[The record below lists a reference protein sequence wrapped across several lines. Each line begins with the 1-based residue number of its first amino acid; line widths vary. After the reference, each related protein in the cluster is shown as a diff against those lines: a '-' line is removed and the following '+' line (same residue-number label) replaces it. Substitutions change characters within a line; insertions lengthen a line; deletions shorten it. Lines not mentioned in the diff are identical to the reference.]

1 LPRVNQVTLDLTALL
16 YTLGAALLT
25 ALIFGFAPAW
35 KLIRVQPVQAL
46 RDSADQ
52 TTARSGRV
60 SKSLVIFQI
69 AAAMVVLVATGLLL
83 RSFERLLQTDL
94 GFRPD
99 ELLTVRLELPRGK
112 YGGEGRRAQ
121 FAQTLLEKLAVVPGV
136 EGAGITSQLPFQGW
150 PQLIMRVQDQALETL
165 PQAEVFVPLAQQNE
179 ILGTAISVA
188 IRTRPGGPDL
198 VPALRQAVWS
208 LDPDQ
213 PLHNLKPMRQ
223 VLVEATAQRRFTLL
237 LLGTFAGFALL
248 LTVVGLYGVLAYA
261 VSRRRREIGIRMAL
275 GAQRGNVMQLILRD
289 GLQLALAGIGL
300 GLLGAFGVVRIMRN
314 LLYEVAPT
322 DPLTFAT
329 ITLLLAGVAL
339 LACWLPA
346 RRASH
351 VDPIVALRTD

>member
-1 LPRVNQVTLDLTALL
+1 
-16 YTLGAALLT
+16 
-25 ALIFGFAPAW
+25 
-35 KLIRVQPVQAL
+35 
-46 RDSADQ
+46 
-52 TTARSGRV
+52 
-60 SKSLVIFQI
+60 
-69 AAAMVVLVATGLLL
+69 
-83 RSFERLLQTDL
+83 
-94 GFRPD
+94 
-99 ELLTVRLELPRGK
+99 LLTVRLELPRGK

-150 PQLIMRVQDQALETL
+150 PQLIMRVQGRPSPRQSDAPTTGFSGVSPGYFRTLNITLLRGRHFTDADRADAPRVCVVNEAFARKHFPGEESMGRRIEIGFDDPPRWLEIVGVVRDARNQALEAL

-188 IRTRPGGPDL
+188 IRTRAGGPDI

-248 LTVVGLYGVLAYA
+248 LTLVGLYGVLAYA

-300 GLLGAFGVVRIMRN
+300 GLVGAFAVVRIMRN
-314 LLYEVAPT
+314 LLYEIAPT

-329 ITLLLAGVAL
+329 ITLLLGGVAL

-346 RRASH
+346 RRASR